1 MSKTRI
7 TSIRSAGP
15 FDQTV
20 TVEGGTGSYRKSPCP
35 GCPWVVD
42 NDGSFPAEAFVHSAP
57 TAYDMS
63 SRLFGCHS
71 SGIKKPATC
80 AGFLLKGSDHN
91 LAVRLALMQ
100 GRIDPRQITDAS
112 RELHENYASMAIAN
126 GVLHDAPEIQPCR

>member
-20 TVEGGTGSYRKSPCP
+20 TVEGGTGSYRKTPCH
-35 GCPWVVD
+35 GCPWVVE
-42 NDGSFPAEAFVHSAP
+42 NDGSFPAEAFLHSAS
-57 TAYDMS
+57 TAYDMA

-71 SGIKKPATC
+71 SGTKKPAIC

-91 LAVRLALMQ
+91 LAVRLALMNR
-100 GRIDPRQITDAS
+100 RIDLGQITEGA
-112 RELHENYASMAIAN
+112 RKLHATYASMAVAN
-126 GVLHDAPEIQPCR
+126 GVPHDAQEIQPCR